1 MSIFNDT
8 TIAADEL
15 QRIKVLS
22 LFEEQAY
29 EHGYQYIAGLDEVG
43 RGPIAGPVVAGA
55 VILPE
60 GFVLAG
66 VDDSKKLTAK
76 KRSSLAGEIKKQA
89 LAWSVVS
96 IYPAC
101 LDQINILNATR
112 QAMTLAVSHL
122 NIEPDYL
129 LIDALKLDDIHIK
142 QRAIIKGDSL
152 SISIACASIIAK
164 VDRDESMQE
173 FDSIFPGYNFSK
185 HKGYAT
191 REHLEKLFDLGP
203 CMIHRKSFEPVK
215 SMLSGGNNE
224 QQQPGLFSQD
234 DIECFHPGRS
244 GAESK

>member
-8 TIAADEL
+8 TMTIDEK
-15 QRIKVLS
+15 QRLKVLS

-29 EHGYQYIAGLDEVG
+29 QDGYQYIAGLDEVG

-55 VILPE
+55 VILPQ
-60 GFVLAG
+60 GFRLAG
-66 VDDSKKLTAK
+66 VNDSKKLTAR
-76 KRSSLAGEIKKQA
+76 KRSSLAGKIKKQA

-96 IYPAC
+96 IYPPY

-129 LIDALKLDDIHIK
+129 LIDALKLDDVNIK

-164 VDRDESMQE
+164 VDRDESMRE
-173 FDSIFPGYNFSK
+173 FDSIFPGYNFSQ

-234 DIECFHPGRS
+234 DIEYFHPGRS
-244 GAESK
+244 GAKSK